1 MNHQRKRRCGI
12 VVLAMTLSGVLAG
25 PVSAQTTPVAAT
37 PRAPIPYAQLQ
48 SGSGPRSV
56 ATKIAATPVAAPK
69 VSVQPPLDPMRLEA
83 FVDGWMADAMTR
95 EHVPG
100 ATVSIVQN
108 GQVILKKGYGLA
120 GLSPRR
126 TVDPD
131 QTLFRIGSISK
142 TFTWILLMKEVEAR
156 RIRLDRP
163 INLYLPEKVRLP
175 SQSRDVMV
183 RHLLNHSAGFEDL
196 ALGQLFERDPLRVR
210 PLDLYLRQERPDQ
223 VRSAGAIAS
232 YSNYGA
238 ALAGEAV
245 AFVSGKTFERRVED
259 EITIPLGMNRTTFRE
274 PRAERRG
281 LPGAMP
287 ALLRNSLATGYGWR
301 DAGFSPNHY
310 EYIGQVAPAGSA
322 SSTAGDMSRYMLML
336 LGNGSWNGATVFGPQ
351 AAKAFRTP
359 LLRTPPGI
367 NGWAHGFMIF
377 DLPGGYRGFGHLGDT
392 VAFHSNMTVIPAL
405 ELGVFI
411 STNGEAGGSL
421 AERLPREVV
430 RRFYAASTTFPRPG
444 SAALVEAADRF
455 DGNYM
460 STRRAYSGLEGFV
473 GRLGGGSDVRV
484 TSGGRLILSR
494 RGQAR
499 AFVPEGPLDQGRF
512 ISVVDDQRIVFET
525 VEGRA
530 IGIRSTNNGETL
542 RRTSLIDRPIT
553 LITLAALTGIAAVAT
568 LAGLIVRNRRDLRQ
582 NQVQART
589 SMVQAMQAG
598 LWIAALLFFAIWG
611 ASASDAQALMY
622 NWPGIPL
629 VIASTCALVAA
640 VLTLITVAALPA
652 IWQGGRRVDS
662 WTGLRK
668 AYFTTTVLIYTSFSL
683 LLAFAGGLEP
693 WS

>member
-1 MNHQRKRRCGI
+1 M
-12 VVLAMTLSGVLAG
+12 VLSGFLAG
-25 PVSAQTTPVAAT
+25 PISAQITPAAAT
-37 PRAPIPYAQLQ
+37 PRVPIPYSQLQ
-48 SGSGPRSV
+48 SGPAPQSV
-56 ATKIAATPVAAPK
+56 STKVAVRTLTPPK
-69 VSVQPPLDPMRLEA
+69 ISSQPPLDPARLEA

-108 GQVILKKGYGLA
+108 GQIILKKGYGFA
-120 GLSPRR
+120 SLSPRR
-126 TVDPD
+126 SVDPD

-175 SQSRDVMV
+175 SQSRDIMV
-183 RHLLNHSAGFEDL
+183 RHLLNHSAGFEDR
-196 ALGQLFERDPLRVR
+196 ALGQLFERDPQRVR

-245 AFVSGKTFERRVED
+245 AFISGKTFERRVEN
-259 EITIPLGMNRTTFRE
+259 EITLPLGMSRTTFRE
-274 PRAERRG
+274 PRPERRG

-287 ALLRNSLATGYGWR
+287 ASLRTSLATGYGWR
-301 DAGFSPNHY
+301 NAGYSPNDF
-310 EYIGQVAPAGSA
+310 EYIGQAAPAGSA

-359 LLRTPPGI
+359 LLRTPQGV
-367 NGWAHGFMIF
+367 NGWAHGFMVF
-377 DLPGGYRGFGHLGDT
+377 ELPGGYRGFGHLGDT
-392 VAFHSNMTVIPAL
+392 IAFHSNMTVIPDL

-411 STNGEAGGSL
+411 STNGEAGSAL

-430 RRFYAASTTFPRPG
+430 RRFYAASTSFPRPG
-444 SAALVEAADRF
+444 SAELLATTERF
-455 DGNYM
+455 GGNYM

-473 GRLGGGSDVRV
+473 SRLGGGNDVRV

-499 AFVPEGPLDQGRF
+499 AFVPEGPLDQGQF
-512 ISVVDDQRIVFET
+512 ISVVDDQRIVFQS
-525 VEGRA
+525 VNGRA
-530 IGIRSTNNGETL
+530 TGIRSANNGEML

-553 LITLAALTGIAAVAT
+553 LIALAAMSGIAAVAT

-582 NQVQART
+582 NQVQARA

-598 LWIAALLFFAIWG
+598 LWISALLFFAIWG

-640 VLTLITVAALPA
+640 VLTLVTVATLPA

-662 WTGLRK
+662 WNGLRK
-668 AYFTTTVLIYTSFSL
+668 TFFTTTVLIYATFSL
-683 LLAFAGGLEP
+683 LLALAGGLEP